1 MTAGP
6 ALLRAGCA
14 RQPPGVRRYGGAPW
28 TARSTASPLTCS
40 ERAPTASSAPSA
52 TARECPDTRT
62 PGSLREKAQLAQS
75 RNCAE
80 LNFYAYGLY
89 RLQALDQIRPA
100 LFPRGAKSP
109 AG

>member
-14 RQPPGVRRYGGAPW
+14 SAARHPPPR
-28 TARSTASPLTCS
+28 PL
-40 ERAPTASSAPSA
+40 
-52 TARECPDTRT
+52 DTRT

-75 RNCAE
+75 HNCAE

-89 RLQALDQIRPA
+89 RLQSLDQIRHA